1 MKLIITEFESNSI
14 QFNLNGLDYKLD
26 TQTDSLYE
34 VVKGD
39 YQYVD
44 VFDQDVLKLLKKQ
57 ANSFKNYN
65 NKLNEAIDN
74 DSE

>member
-1 MKLIITEFESNSI
+1 MKLIITEFESNGV

-26 TQTDSLYE
+26 TQTNSLYE

-57 ANSFKNYN
+57 AISFKNYN

>member
-1 MKLIITEFESNSI
+1 MKLIITEFESNGV
-14 QFNLNGLDYKLD
+14 QFNYNGLDYKLD
-26 TQTDSLYE
+26 TQTNSLYE

-57 ANSFKNYN
+57 AISFKNYN